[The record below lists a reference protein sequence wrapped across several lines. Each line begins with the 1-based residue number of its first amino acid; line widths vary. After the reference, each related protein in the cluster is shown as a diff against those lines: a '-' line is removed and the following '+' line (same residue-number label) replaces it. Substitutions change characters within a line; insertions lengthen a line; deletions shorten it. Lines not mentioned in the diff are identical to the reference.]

1 MYTPFRDKKENP
13 IEIANLYYRHLCQLV
28 DIDEGYKIEY
38 KETFDATVKK
48 KIPAIMSSFA
58 NSDGGWLFVGIEDA
72 EHKIT
77 PIPKL
82 RSDYSQTISQIL
94 KSTVSPIPK
103 FDCKFITNPKN
114 KKEGVLAIYT
124 YAGNFTPYV
133 CNGTIYIRNGSSK
146 EPIKSERSTIEF
158 LYKKAEKFKTEIDR
172 FCKREI
178 YFPYTQERFGE
189 KRRDYAIC
197 NIYLKKISKE
207 GARVIRTMSDIES
220 LNNYLQNKDSPYKS
234 MQSSQQS
241 VTFWHHPINPLKNDI
256 TMVWEIFYDLS
267 MKFHIPI
274 SISPD
279 YRSYVML
286 QFEKDGFEIT
296 ESAHIFDGLISH
308 NAVFSSLSEACS
320 LLGVY
325 GEQIND
331 YALCMEIEDCENS
344 ILYFRGEIFRNYIK
358 DHGLKFACKPQVKS
372 DVWFLSDADMKWTD
386 IPLTA
391 TYRFFDSSF
400 GLLSKVFDEMHQE
413 AMKLE
418 FPEFYLN
425 EKND

>member
-13 IEIANLYYRHLCQLV
+13 VEITDLYYRHLSQLA

-38 KETFDATVKK
+38 KETFDAAVKK
-48 KIPAIMSSFA
+48 KIPAIISSFA
-58 NSDGGWLFVGIEDA
+58 NSDGGWLFVGIEDT
-72 EHKIT
+72 EHRIT
-77 PIPKL
+77 PIPRLKA
-82 RSDYSQTISQIL
+82 DYSQTISQIL

-103 FDCKFITNPKN
+103 FDCKFIKNPKN
-114 KKEGVLAIYT
+114 QKEGVLAVYT

-178 YFPYTQERFGE
+178 YFPYTKELLGKKE
-189 KRRDYAIC
+189 RDYAIC
-197 NIYLKKISKE
+197 NIYFKKIAE
-207 GARVIRTMSDIES
+207 DGIPVIRTMEDVDVLCDYV
-220 LNNYLQNKDSPYKS
+220 LNKNRMFAS

-256 TMVWEIFYDLS
+256 TMVWEIFYNLS

-279 YRSYVML
+279 YRSLVMRQL
-286 QFEKDGFEIT
+286 EEDGFVVT
-296 ESAHIFDGLISH
+296 DSAHIFDGLISH
-308 NAVFSSLSEACS
+308 NAVRSSLVEACS
-320 LLGVY
+320 LLEEY

-331 YALCMEIEDCENS
+331 YALCIEIEDCENS
-344 ILYFRGEIFRNYIK
+344 ILYFQGEKFRNYIK
-358 DHGLKFACKPQVKS
+358 GHGLKFACKPQVKS
-372 DVWFLSDADMKWTD
+372 DVWFLSNTDMKWMD
-386 IPLTA
+386 IPWTA
-391 TYRFFDSSF
+391 THRFFVSSF
-400 GLLSKVFDEMHQE
+400 GLLSKVFDEMYQE

-418 FPEFYLN
+418 FPEFFLSEN
-425 EKND
+425 ND